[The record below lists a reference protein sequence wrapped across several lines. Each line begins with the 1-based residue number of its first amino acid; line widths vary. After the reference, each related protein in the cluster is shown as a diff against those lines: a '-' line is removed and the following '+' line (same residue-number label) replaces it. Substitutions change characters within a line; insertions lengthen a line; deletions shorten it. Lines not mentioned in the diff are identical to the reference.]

1 MASIGSAADLPQLRA
16 FAPSRIVKLSNR
28 RVHGLDTRRRRRRKP
43 GQILSFEKMPMPP
56 SWLPEEHDPWLLAWG
71 QSLAVTKTLS
81 LSAVLFQKAGP
92 VQIVRVYLYR
102 LRYADSQEG

>member
-1 MASIGSAADLPQLRA
+1 
-16 FAPSRIVKLSNR
+16 
-28 RVHGLDTRRRRRRKP
+28 
-43 GQILSFEKMPMPP
+43 MPP
-56 SWLPEEHDPWLLAWG
+56 SWLPEEHNPWLLAWG
-71 QSLAVTKTLS
+71 QSLAVIKTLS